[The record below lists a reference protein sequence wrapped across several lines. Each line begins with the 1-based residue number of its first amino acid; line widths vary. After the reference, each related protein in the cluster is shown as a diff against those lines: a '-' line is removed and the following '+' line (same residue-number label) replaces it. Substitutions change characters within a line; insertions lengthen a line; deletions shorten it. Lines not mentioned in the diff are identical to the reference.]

1 MSREKPSRSER
12 RQQRHTELTD
22 NVAEAMRRLGWLP
35 PDDEQAVGRA
45 ESTLADPPV
54 QLPDILRD
62 PQAVLSPPPGGGAV
76 VYRFGPDA
84 EAEATLAR
92 AAREGGD
99 IPPEIERRMR
109 ADRLAAERENDDET
123 PDPTETS

>member
-35 PDDEQAVGRA
+35 PDDEQAVQRA
-45 ESTLADPPV
+45 EAELADTPAP
-54 QLPDILRD
+54 LPDALRD
-62 PQAVLSPPPGGGAV
+62 PQAAPPEGEPV
-76 VYRFGPDA
+76 VCQFAPDPDT
-84 EAEATLAR
+84 EATLAR

-109 ADRLAAERENDDET
+109 ADRLAAEQEIDDET